1 MSLVA
6 LKAKLEDSNKQLA
19 ASKVALENAA
29 AAREEA
35 LEKMHDAQR
44 CEEATKVQLITSEK
58 ALVQRETEA
67 KSFQMEITAFTAAAK
82 SAEEREREA
91 RAELQDL
98 RRQNEAL
105 VKEHGTL
112 EGRSKAL
119 EEKADQ
125 LVQVEKE
132 MSALKA
138 ELTATALQQEKW
150 KQDVEYAKAE
160 IERSRSKEEANN
172 EKYLDMLKNMSEAER
187 EAASARAAE
196 SVARDYAS
204 RSNET
209 AKETQARELRMR
221 DELATTRVA
230 YETL

>member
-1 MSLVA
+1 M
-6 LKAKLEDSNKQLA
+6 
-19 ASKVALENAA
+19 
-29 AAREEA
+29 
-35 LEKMHDAQR
+35 
-44 CEEATKVQLITSEK
+44 
-58 ALVQRETEA
+58 
-67 KSFQMEITAFTAAAK
+67 
-82 SAEEREREA
+82 
-91 RAELQDL
+91 
-98 RRQNEAL
+98 
-105 VKEHGTL
+105 

-209 AKETQARELRMR
+209 AKETQARELRML

-230 YETL
+230 YETLSTEFRAKTEEFSREVSRLEKSVSDEHAKMQV